1 MKKLFAF
8 FLAAILLLSCTMCAV
23 VAYNYRAML
32 DAIKHDGASAP
43 ASIAILYA
51 IPYLILIAVS
61 IVGAAICRKKS
72 KGENKQCQK

>member
-8 FLAAILLLSCTMCAV
+8 LLACILLLCCAMCAT

-32 DAIKHDGASAP
+32 DAIEHEGASAP
-43 ASIAILYA
+43 TSIVLLYA

-61 IVGAAICRKKS
+61 VVGAVICHKKS